1 MKILCLGD
9 SITEGTGSSS
19 LETCYV
25 SLLQK
30 KTGFEVLNYGVGGT
44 RIARQKKRTEPVRFD
59 WDFLQRAEI
68 MEKDAD
74 FVFVFGGTNDYGHGD
89 ADFGEKDSRDPYT
102 FCGAVNL
109 LADFLSAT
117 YGRENLCFI
126 LPLRRLF
133 ENEKGKLLETYVN
146 ALRGILAEKGI
157 TYLDFYRESPEKP
170 EVSGSEYFADGLHP
184 NDKGHEWIA
193 DRLYNY
199 LKQIGR
205 A

>member
-9 SITEGTGSSS
+9 SITEGVGSSS
-19 LETCYV
+19 PEKRYV
-25 SLLQK
+25 ERLRK

-44 RIARQKKRTEPVRFD
+44 RIARQKKRTEPVTFD

-102 FCGAVNL
+102 FCGALNL
-109 LADFLSAT
+109 LTDYLSAT
-117 YGRENLCFI
+117 YGRENLCFL

-133 ENEKGKLLETYVN
+133 ENENGKSLETYVN
-146 ALRGILAEKGI
+146 VLRETLTEKGI
-157 TYLDFYRESPEKP
+157 KYLDFYCESPEKP
-170 EVSGSEYFADGLHP
+170 EAPGSEYFADGLHP

-199 LKQIGR
+199 LKEIGR